1 VSQSFYRGLCLLCF
15 ALATIAFL
23 AELNGQ
29 RIAGGIAH
37 LDKAVH
43 FAIFALLSA
52 LLWKGF
58 RLSLVSALIIL
69 GSYGGGI
76 ELAQHNFTRRH
87 GDWLDF
93 LADVDGVVCFYLAR
107 ALWHKFRP
115 RSTN

>member
-1 VSQSFYRGLCLLCF
+1 MSQTFYRGLCLFCF
-15 ALATIAFL
+15 LAATVAFL

-43 FAIFALLSA
+43 FAIFALLAA

-58 RLSLVSALIIL
+58 RLKPTTALLIL

-76 ELAQHNFTRRH
+76 ELTQHFFTRRH

-93 LADVDGVVCFYLAR
+93 LADIAGVASFYLIR
-107 ALWHKFRP
+107 AIWHTLRP
-115 RSTN
+115 RRQR